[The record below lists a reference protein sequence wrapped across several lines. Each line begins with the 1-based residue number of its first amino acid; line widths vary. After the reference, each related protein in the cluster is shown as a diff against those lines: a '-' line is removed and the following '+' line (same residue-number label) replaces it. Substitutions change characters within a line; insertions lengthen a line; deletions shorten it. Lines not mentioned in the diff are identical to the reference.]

1 MTILHP
7 RLFLAICAGAGLIA
21 FTPEA
26 RRPPGEVAAIDRSPI
41 GSARVN
47 ARLSTTDGRIDKIV
61 PFAAAAPAADI
72 RPLPALDAP
81 FGKAAAARAAG
92 FR

>member
-26 RRPPGEVAAIDRSPI
+26 RRPPGEVAAIDESAI
-41 GSARVN
+41 GFSAAPVD
-47 ARLSTTDGRIDKIV
+47 APPPLQALDELQKSVRLSN
-61 PFAAAAPAADI
+61 
-72 RPLPALDAP
+72 
-81 FGKAAAARAAG
+81 
-92 FR
+92 

>member
-26 RRPPGEVAAIDRSPI
+26 RRPPAEVAAIDESAI
-41 GSARVN
+41 GSVGARVD
-47 ARLSTTDGRIDKIV
+47 ARRPRKRPTPARG
-61 PFAAAAPAADI
+61 AAD
-72 RPLPALDAP
+72 AC
-81 FGKAAAARAAG
+81 RAAE
-92 FR
+92 RRR